1 MTLQVFVKTC
11 FCLLTKGTIFE
22 YPIPAILLVRL
33 AFLSQSFLL
42 PFIFLK
48 TQHCQK
54 FQIVFHASLSR
65 NKFC

>member
-1 MTLQVFVKTC
+1 MTLQVFVKKC

-22 YPIPAILLVRL
+22 YPIPVILLVCL

-42 PFIFLK
+42 AFIFLK
-48 TQHCQK
+48 TQYCQK
-54 FQIVFHASLSR
+54 FQIVFHTSLSR